1 MEQIDE
7 RVGQREMGG
16 LDKGRQMDALISLYS
31 LLCYLQSQHR
41 AVRRATDTKSDGL
54 KLVKGER

>member
-7 RVGQREMGG
+7 RVAQREMGG
-16 LDKGRQMDALISLYS
+16 LDNGRQMDALISLFW

-41 AVRRATDTKSDGL
+41 AVRRATDTTSDGM
-54 KLVKGER
+54 KLLNGEA